1 VVNRNLILGS
11 KLHSSFSLLARADLL
26 DRISAAVSWS
36 YLNNSLKNVGLG
48 IAYHG
53 KGIQFHAVSDNL
65 LGFFYPFDTRAL
77 NLRFGINLMFG
88 CPRDGKEKDGE
99 DTWGKPSISGEC
111 PWVEDRAK
119 SRKKRIK
126 AARKR
131 NR

>member
-1 VVNRNLILGS
+1 M
-11 KLHSSFSLLARADLL
+11 
-26 DRISAAVSWS
+26 SWS